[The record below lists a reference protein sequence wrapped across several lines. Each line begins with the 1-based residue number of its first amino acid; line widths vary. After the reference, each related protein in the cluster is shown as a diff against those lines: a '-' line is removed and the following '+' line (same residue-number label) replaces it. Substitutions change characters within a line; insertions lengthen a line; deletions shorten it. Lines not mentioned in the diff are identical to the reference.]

1 MKEIIK
7 IAEAS
12 KFMGISEQQLRLLIQ
27 NKLVDFGVYMKQA
40 GNSRG
45 CYYVWKEKF
54 KDYVKSDTLKALV

>member
-1 MKEIIK
+1 MKEIMK

-45 CYYVWKEKF
+45 SYYIFKEKF
-54 KDYVKSDTLKALV
+54 KNYVQSDTLKALV